1 MSDASFLDFVLE
13 QLAGAKPL
21 KVRRMFGGH
30 GRAALLRAPVQGSKR
45 SFERAYKEV
54 CPGPRAERDA

>member
-1 MSDASFLDFVLE
+1 MPDISFLDYVLD
-13 QLAGAKPL
+13 QLYDARPL